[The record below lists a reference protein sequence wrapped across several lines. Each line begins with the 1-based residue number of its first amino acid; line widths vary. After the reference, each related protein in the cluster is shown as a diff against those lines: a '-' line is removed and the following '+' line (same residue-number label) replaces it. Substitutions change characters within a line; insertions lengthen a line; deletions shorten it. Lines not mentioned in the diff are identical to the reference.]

1 MAKLDEQIRMM
12 AGYFAADCEPEGRLT
27 IGLEVEHFL
36 TGPDGRAAEP
46 AAAQAALQELQGQ
59 GDAPIIID
67 STYMGYSGQA
77 ISAALG
83 PACQLRVSLKPQ
95 RDVQDIRD
103 LYNGFYLQMGLALAA
118 HGLRAWTVGY
128 HPTCRAEALPL
139 LPDTRDEVMDR
150 YFKNTGACGLQA
162 MRATAATLIT
172 IDYFNETDF
181 VRKMR
186 AASLLTPFFALL
198 CDNMPVYQASR
209 NSVCT
214 MRTRIWQDVDRDRC
228 GVVPHL
234 MDADFG
240 FARYAENV
248 LTKPQLVAW
257 RTGRVKAVGSKTAP
271 DLYAAH
277 ISQREAAHILSM
289 FFYDVRLKSRI
300 ELRTAD
306 SMPPQYIAAYAQLV
320 KSVFGSPAALQNI
333 LRHYA
338 GATTLDITT
347 AKMAVCKDG
356 FNALVYGRP
365 VSSELAWLLMQA
377 RSRTPSQEER
387 ALLDPFMKL
396 VTARKTI
403 RELES
408 DHE

>member
-1 MAKLDEQIRMM
+1 MAKLDEQIRTM
-12 AGYFAADCEPEGRLT
+12 AGYFAADCEPDGKLT

-36 TGPDGRAAEP
+36 THSDGRAPELVQV
-46 AAAQAALQELQGQ
+46 QAALQDMQQ
-59 GDAPIIID
+59 QDDAPVIID
-67 STYMGYSGQA
+67 SEYMGYSGPA
-77 ISAALG
+77 CTVALG

-95 RDVQDIRD
+95 REVQDMMD
-103 LYNGFYLQMGLALAA
+103 LYNQFYLQMGLALAA
-118 HGLRAWTVGY
+118 HGLRVWTLGY
-128 HPTCRAEALPL
+128 HPTARAESLPL
-139 LPDTRDEVMDR
+139 LPCARDEALDR
-150 YFKNTGACGLQA
+150 YFKNTGACGIQM
-162 MRATAATLIT
+162 MRATAATILS
-172 IDYFNETDF
+172 IDYFDEQDF

-186 AASLLTPFFALL
+186 VASLLTPFFALL
-198 CDNMPVYQASR
+198 SDNSPVYQGSR
-209 NSVCT
+209 NSIYS

-228 GVVPHL
+228 GVTPHL
-234 MDADFG
+234 MDPDFG

-248 LTKPQLVAW
+248 LTKPQITAW

-277 ISQREAAHILSM
+277 LSQREAAQILSM

-300 ELRTAD
+300 ELCAAD
-306 SMPPQYIAAYAQLV
+306 SMPPRYMASYAQLV
-320 KSVFGSPAALQNI
+320 KSVFGSPAALQNV

-347 AKMAVCKDG
+347 AKLAVCKDG

-365 VSSELAWLLMQA
+365 ISGELTWLLMQA

-387 ALLDPFMKL
+387 ALLDPFMAL

-403 RELES
+403 RETENYN
-408 DHE
+408 E